1 MLKHLSAKNSPIFLT
16 GFILLLIGF
25 TLGAYAQR
33 KGQQARRNSFASLQA
48 AVVQLGVYD
57 KNLVLGEQRAYE
69 AQFIVTGRDGKQYKS
84 LKKATAEDT
93 WVYAEFPYD
102 FDSFPVNSNV
112 HSAYRWECVV
122 EGMTVAGG
130 EFQWGGDRAVAVQ

>member
-1 MLKHLSAKNSPIFLT
+1 MLKHLSKNLPLFLT
-16 GFILLLIGF
+16 GFLLLLISF
-25 TLGAYAQR
+25 TLGVYAQR
-33 KGQQARRNSFASLQA
+33 RGDQARRNAFASLQA

-93 WVYAEFPYD
+93 WVYAAFPYD
-102 FDSFPVNSNV
+102 FDGFPANSNV

-122 EGMTVAGG
+122 EGMRVASG
-130 EFQWGGDRAVAVQ
+130 EFQWGGNRATTPQ